1 MSYSQNGHKTILR
14 RVVRWANK
22 PIKTFFP
29 STSQKTVACLR
40 VWQAS
45 LEQLKA
51 NNFGSCLGE
60 EKATF
65 FRGQV
70 AEALSVPGD
79 IIECGVFQ
87 GGSLMMIADACRQ
100 ANVHKRIYAL
110 DSFTGLNPD
119 EFQGDLQRGLVKTE
133 LGNFRHNSLTLVRI
147 KARRL
152 RLHPDIRFVKGYF
165 KNTLKS
171 QLNRTQSICFAHID
185 CDLYDPVR
193 LCAEQIYSKMSPGG
207 IMLFDD
213 LTTSY
218 KGARDAFEEFTSRV
232 NYRKVTLE
240 AGMGSIII

>member
-1 MSYSQNGHKTILR
+1 MGKQAHQD
-14 RVVRWANK
+14 
-22 PIKTFFP
+22 FFP

-40 VWQAS
+40 VWRAS

-51 NNFGSCLGE
+51 NNFGSCLGK
-60 EKATF
+60 EKAAF
-65 FRGQV
+65 FRAQL

-87 GGSLMMIADACRQ
+87 GGSLMMIAEACRQ
-100 ANVHKRIYAL
+100 AKVHKQIYAM
-110 DSFTGLNPD
+110 DSFTGLNTD
-119 EFQGDLQRGLVKTE
+119 EFQGDLNRGLVKTD
-133 LGNFRHNSLTLVRI
+133 LVDFRHSSLTLVRI

-152 RLHPDIRFVKGYF
+152 RLHPNIRFVKGYF

-171 QLNRTQSICFAHID
+171 QLNRTQPLCFAHID
-185 CDLYDPVR
+185 CDLYDPVK

-213 LTTSY
+213 LTSSY
-218 KGARDAFEEFTSRV
+218 KGAREAFEKFTSRV
-232 NYRKVTLE
+232 NYRKVILE